1 MKKVT
6 GLGRI
11 WTADPWIIS
20 PTLYQLRHKSRRKSG
35 QKYLGSFFPCKITLL
50 PSCEL
55 ISKFLLF
62 CEENVIAQGSHFK
75 TPRSSAQFQDTKCEG
90 RSNKTQNHF
99 DLLGNWTPVIYMTV
113 NNLTT
118 IPLSTAWYAWRL
130 FWSVEGQAPEL
141 VKWSNP
147 KGQIL
152 RSDENANVLDFG
164 YQFDRQTH
172 LPHVNFLI
180 DSEGLHKI
188 SKIFVGL
195 NAFCSINKY
204 DIFFQKSLLEPVAH
218 W

>member
-1 MKKVT
+1 MFAR
-6 GLGRI
+6 LSS
-11 WTADPWIIS
+11 W
-20 PTLYQLRHKSRRKSG
+20 
-35 QKYLGSFFPCKITLL
+35 
-50 PSCEL
+50 PS
-55 ISKFLLF
+55 
-62 CEENVIAQGSHFK
+62 IAQGSHFK

-152 RSDENANVLDFG
+152 RSDENANVPDFG

-204 DIFFQKSLLEPVAH
+204 DIFFPKIFTWASSSLVTYKTPDSEFVGSILGTATLFFYLFLLLLHCESFFTLLHTLKVPSH
-218 W
+218 Q